1 MNSFFFMIVFR
12 RFFFFFG
19 SSLGRFGEHFGS
31 HLHQNPL
38 LEAHL
43 IKKVDLKKNIE
54 KPMVFDRF
62 WSSRGILNRSNWR
75 PEPVCFLIDFSYRIW
90 IDLGALLV
98 HFWFTFGSW
107 VDPSVLHTNRTTRIP
122 IPGGPVT
129 GHFWE
134 SFWDDFGIILTH
146 IWINKSLLLY
156 WMV

>member
-1 MNSFFFMIVFR
+1 MIVFKTLFLSLVD
-12 RFFFFFG
+12 RFWVGFG
-19 SSLGRFGEHFGS
+19 SILK
-31 HLHQNPL
+31 LILNQNPL

-43 IKKVDLKKNIE
+43 IKEVDLKKNIE

-107 VDPSVLHTNRTTRIP
+107 VDPSVLHTDRSTRIP
-122 IPGGPVT
+122 ILGGPVT

-134 SFWDDFGIILTH
+134 SFLYDFGIMLRPFLIKN
-146 IWINKSLLLY
+146 WLLLY
-156 WMV
+156 WIV